1 MKRRFAWVLA
11 ASSAAYLL
19 IMGPMPDPLPLIDE
33 ATALM
38 IFVKSM
44 AYLGY
49 DVRRYIPFLRKG
61 RNKGEMPKGAK
72 DVTVDV

>member
-49 DVRRYIPFLRKG
+49 DVRRFVPFLSKG
-61 RNKGEMPKGAK
+61 KNKAPMPKGAK
-72 DVTVDV
+72 NATVDV